1 MDIPEFNFK
10 IRDHQEIGELHS
22 GINFEESVTIAKSRF
37 VVLKK
42 EIAKLH
48 RALIQYMLDA
58 HVKKGYQEIYVPYLV
73 NSNSLKGTGQLPKFE
88 EDLFKISNEDMYLI
102 PTAEVPVSNIF
113 RNKILK
119 SEDLPIEFVAHTP
132 CFRSEA
138 GSYGKDT

>member
-1 MDIPEFNFK
+1 
-10 IRDHQEIGELHS
+10 
-22 GINFEESVTIAKSRF
+22 
-37 VVLKK
+37 
-42 EIAKLH
+42 
-48 RALIQYMLDA
+48 MLDA

-138 GSYGKDT
+138 GSYGKDTKGMIRQQQFDKVELV